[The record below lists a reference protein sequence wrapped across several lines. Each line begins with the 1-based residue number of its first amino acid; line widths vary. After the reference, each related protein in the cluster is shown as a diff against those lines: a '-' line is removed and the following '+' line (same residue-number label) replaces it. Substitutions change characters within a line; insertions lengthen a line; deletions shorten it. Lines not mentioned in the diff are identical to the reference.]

1 MVLLDHHNIV
11 NIVKTIFV
19 KETNNTN
26 IIFGFKCLEVI
37 YFHDF
42 YDIKYLCST
51 SNLYL

>member
-11 NIVKTIFV
+11 NIVKTIFG
-19 KETNNTN
+19 KETNYTN

-37 YFHDF
+37 YIFM
-42 YDIKYLCST
+42 ISMTCST